1 LQEQPNYP
9 IESVDRALSL
19 LALFKTRHA
28 IRLSDA
34 AEALGVAKSTAH
46 RLLAMLQHHGF
57 VEQES
62 TTRLYHVGRGLI
74 DIGLAVT
81 GSFDVRAAVRPYLD
95 ALVSE
100 LDETA
105 HLVTLRGKDMVFL
118 DGVESTKPLRAANRT
133 GTSLPAHTTAGGK
146 ALLAHI
152 HEPALQ
158 ALFPDNR
165 LSRRTPASL
174 KNRKALLAELRVV
187 RERGYAQNNGESES
201 DIAAIA
207 CILRGRDG
215 QAHVAISVS
224 GPSKRIVSVGTAR
237 IVPALLRVTAL
248 AGASIM

>member
-1 LQEQPNYP
+1 MQHKPNYP

-19 LALFKTRHA
+19 LALFKVRHA

-95 ALVSE
+95 VLVSE

-152 HEPALQ
+152 HESALQ

-187 RERGYAQNNGESES
+187 RDRGYAQNNGESES

-207 CILRGRDG
+207 CVIRGRDG

-224 GPSKRIVSVGTAR
+224 GPSKRIVSAGTAR
-237 IVPALLRVTAL
+237 IVPALLRLTAL